1 MVRLGLMICHTDEI
15 ILTGT
20 SGTDVTDVTRK
31 ARQVTSDCGLVN
43 GLLSVFT
50 PGSTAA
56 VTTIE
61 YEPGAV
67 NDLKAALER
76 LAPSL
81 AEYQHNLRW
90 QDGNG
95 YSHLRSALLG
105 PSVSVPVRNSELC
118 LGAWQQI
125 IVLDF
130 DNKPRQRRVMIQAL
144 GE

>member
-1 MVRLGLMICHTDEI
+1 MVRLGLMTCHMVEFK
-15 ILTGT
+15 LTGT
-20 SGTDVTDVTRK
+20 SGTDVTDVTQK
-31 ARQVTSDCGLVN
+31 AHQVLSNSGLVN
-43 GLLSVFT
+43 GLLNVFT

-67 NDLKAALER
+67 DDLISALER
-76 LAPSL
+76 IAP
-81 AEYQHNLRW
+81 AADEYQHNLRW
-90 QDGNG
+90 HDGNG

-105 PSVSVPVRNSELC
+105 PSVSVPVQEGRLC
-118 LGAWQQI
+118 LGTWQQI

-130 DNKPRQRRVMIQAL
+130 DNKPRDRRVLIQVL